1 MVLLYTTTRDVTVT
15 AAAQVTDNTNPVRA
29 HTWQDSRN
37 GNVITNAEDAYF
49 ASLKLNGSGAAD
61 EGSPAAPRWVLLGSG
76 LLMGLGVAMSL
87 VWLTTRRRTSG

>member
-1 MVLLYTTTRDVTVT
+1 VWSNNVHSTTTVGISS
-15 AAAQVTDNTNPVRA
+15 TNDSVYF
-29 HTWQDSRN
+29 TWQDSRN
-37 GNVITNAEDAYF
+37 GNAITNAEDAYF

-87 VWLTTRRRTSG
+87 VWLTTRRRTAG